1 MTENV
6 IEDMER
12 QLSNHR
18 TNKILS
24 GRGLEDD
31 PEWVTKFE
39 EILDAHRDD

>member
-1 MTENV
+1 MND
-6 IEDMER
+6 DMIKDIKW

-31 PEWVTKFE
+31 PEWVTKYE
-39 EILDAHRDD
+39 ELLDAHRDD